1 MNVEPAP
8 YNEFDTAFVVHMT
21 DPKPTFNGVPVLH
34 EQEDTTTLGFYRIVI
49 RRVLRQHIADLRA
62 CYARG
67 IATKPSLAGR
77 LSLRFTIDPN
87 GNTKDVISVT
97 PSPLDV
103 DVTPCVTNA
112 LASMN
117 FPQPQ
122 GGSITMVYPLVFAP

>member
-1 MNVEPAP
+1 
-8 YNEFDTAFVVHMT
+8 MT
-21 DPKPTFNGVPVLH
+21 DPKPTQHGVPVLH
-34 EQEDTTTLGFYRIVI
+34 EDHDTTALGFYRVVI

-67 IATKPSLAGR
+67 LATKPDLAGR

-87 GNTKDVISVT
+87 GNAKDVLSVA

-103 DVTPCVTNA
+103 DVTACVTRA
-112 LASMN
+112 VASMT

-122 GGSITMVYPLVFAP
+122 GGSITIVYPMELAP